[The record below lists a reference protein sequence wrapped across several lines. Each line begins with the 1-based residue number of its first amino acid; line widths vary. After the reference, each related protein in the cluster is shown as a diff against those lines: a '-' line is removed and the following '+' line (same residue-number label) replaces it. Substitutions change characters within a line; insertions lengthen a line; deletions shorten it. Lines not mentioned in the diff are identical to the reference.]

1 MKFGGTSLAD
11 ASTIEKALDII
22 RIAAT
27 ETRVVVVVSAM
38 SGVTNK
44 LLEAAVQSERRELA
58 SVAAILE
65 GLRKQHDAAVDGL
78 IHSRGWRKRL
88 HEKVRQLLQEG
99 AHLCRD
105 RGSPLIPQRLDAIL
119 SLGERLS
126 APLVAAALV
135 DRGLESDAVE
145 ATQLVI
151 TNSVHGAA
159 KPDMNATRRRC
170 KARLRPLLQCGT
182 VPVVTGFIG
191 ATPEG
196 VLTTL
201 GRNSSDYSATIMAA
215 ALDADEVTIWTDV
228 DGVLSADPRLVPS
241 ACSISEISYREAA
254 ALARFGAKVL
264 HPKTLCPLKPRC
276 IPLCIR
282 NTFASERP
290 GTKITAAGDG
300 DRNLKALA
308 AIDEIALITV
318 VGTILTSQPDVIRRA
333 LATTR
338 AVRGDV
344 MLVSRP
350 ASQDDIGLVVSSAA
364 AEQTVASLRTEFS
377 QELAHQE
384 LRSISLD
391 PAVALVTVVGQGVH
405 GRSQTISRT
414 FDALSRVRVNIL
426 AIAQHSRAENLSLVL
441 WKKDVGTALVAM
453 HQEFQLGTLKSNVLP
468 PRPSSKTTAGSN
480 QFGVDCRLN
489 YRDRGPRT
497 LELAFRESVSLKQK
511 RR

>member
-11 ASTIEKALDII
+11 ASSIEKALDII
-22 RIAAT
+22 RVAAR
-27 ETRVVVVVSAM
+27 ETSVVVVVSAM

-44 LLEAAVQSERRELA
+44 LLEAAAQSERLERA

-78 IHSRGWRKRL
+78 IHSPAWRKRL
-88 HEKVRQLLQEG
+88 HEKVRQFLQEG

-105 RGSPLIPQRLDAIL
+105 TGSPLMPQRRDAIL

-145 ATQLVI
+145 ATQLLI

-159 KPDMNATRRRC
+159 KPDMDATRRRC
-170 KARLRPLLQCGT
+170 KARLRPLLRRGT

-264 HPKTLCPLKPRC
+264 HPKTLCPLKPRS

-318 VGTILTSQPDVIRRA
+318 ASTNVASRPDIIRRA

-338 AVRGDV
+338 AVRDDL
-344 MLVSRP
+344 MLVSRS
-350 ASQDDIGLVVSSAA
+350 ASPGDIGLVVSSAV
-364 AEQTVASLRTEFS
+364 AEQTVESLRTEFS
-377 QELAHQE
+377 QELAHLE
-384 LRSISLD
+384 LNNITLD
-391 PAVALVTVVGQGVH
+391 PAVALVTAVGQSVY
-405 GRSQTISRT
+405 GRSQIISRT
-414 FDALSRVRVNIL
+414 FAALSRVGVNIL
-426 AIAQHSRAENLSLVL
+426 AIAQHSRAENLSLIVS
-441 WKKDVGTALVAM
+441 KKDVGIALVAM
-453 HQEFQLGTLKSNVLP
+453 HQEFQLGTLKSNALP
-468 PRPSSKTTAGSN
+468 PRSPAKTTAGSN
-480 QFGVDCRLN
+480 QFGLDRRLN
-489 YRDRGPRT
+489 YRDRGPRN
-497 LELAFRESVSLKQK
+497 LEVTFRESVSLMRKL
-511 RR
+511 R